1 MATFLYE
8 ALDKGGKQI
17 KGVIEA
23 SNDKIIIDRLNGMG
37 YYTLRVIPYKKKVE
51 QLDILSLP
59 VLRNIFHRVKF
70 RHIVTFSR
78 QLATLLD
85 AGLPIIRSLFI
96 IQQETE
102 SVIFR
107 QKIDEMIDSI
117 ESGGSFS
124 EAMAEHPK
132 IFDLLY
138 VNMVRAGEIGGVLE
152 EILIKIA
159 NYMEKRQI
167 LKSKVRSAMLYPLV
181 VVILATSIVSFILI
195 KVIPRFIDIFKQLN
209 AELPPPTM
217 ILVQISNIMVHHGL
231 WVVIGLVLL
240 GILYSRLNRTRVGKY
255 VFDSMKLK
263 IPAVGQLFRKIAIA
277 RFADTLSTLITA
289 GVPILQA
296 LDIVRDTSGNEVISR
311 AVEKVSDSV
320 KDGETMHIPLSQAKV
335 FPPMV
340 VHMVAIG
347 EETGSIDHMLTKVSQ
362 AYEREVDDTIG
373 ALTTII
379 EPLLIVFF
387 GVIIGLIVIALYLPY
402 FYLPRYIGRE

>member
-1 MATFLYE
+1 MGTFLYE

-23 SNDKIIIDRLNGMG
+23 ANDKTIIDRLNGMG
-37 YYTLRVIPYKKKVE
+37 YYTLRVIPYKKRVE

-117 ESGGSFS
+117 ESGGSLS

-152 EILIKIA
+152 EILLKIA

-167 LKSKVRSAMLYPLV
+167 LNSKVRSAMLYPLV

-217 ILVQISNIMVHHGL
+217 ILVQVSNIMVHHGL
-231 WVVIGLVLL
+231 WVLIGLILL
-240 GILYSRLNRTRVGKY
+240 GILYSRLNKTRAGKY
-255 VFDSMKLK
+255 MFDSMKLK

-296 LDIVRDTSGNEVISR
+296 LDIVRDTSGNEVIAR

-320 KDGETMHIPLSQAKV
+320 KDGESIHIPLAEAKV

-347 EETGSIDHMLTKVSQ
+347 EETGAIDHMLIKVSE
-362 AYEREVDDTIG
+362 AYEREVDETVG